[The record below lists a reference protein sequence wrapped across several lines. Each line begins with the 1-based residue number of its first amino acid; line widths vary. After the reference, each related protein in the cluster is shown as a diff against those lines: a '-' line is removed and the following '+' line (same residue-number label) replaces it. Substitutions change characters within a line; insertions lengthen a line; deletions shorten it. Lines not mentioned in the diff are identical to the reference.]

1 MLLPSSALPAC
12 GMRQHRRTGGGCR
25 LWPGGLAQPRQQPLH
40 EDGWPRASACGMS
53 PQVTQVNRLT
63 CLVKDFR
70 ARHGSRVSNA
80 RSANACRATGCKLL
94 VGQWAL
100 ARVAEKV
107 PVPKVA
113 PLRKQAMN
121 NNRIR
126 QNPHF
131 MSHHHQTQMRSQCNS
146 SPLVSCKTNAGQTQ
160 DSSNRLHDVTS
171 LVGPCT
177 LNLQRGG
184 QIQTQFQ
191 TSQSKTGAER
201 VHGGGLRGSGGRMG
215 RQSAGKRGPED
226 QGCRREHAV
235 QERQEGQAEASIK
248 M

>member
-146 SPLVSCKTNAGQTQ
+146 SPLVYCKTNAGQTQ

-177 LNLQRGG
+177 LNLQRGCR
-184 QIQTQFQ
+184 
-191 TSQSKTGAER
+191 GAR
-201 VHGGGLRGSGGRMG
+201 VP
-215 RQSAGKRGPED
+215 SAG
-226 QGCRREHAV
+226 A
-235 QERQEGQAEASIK
+235 
-248 M
+248 